1 MIRARTLFLTLAML
15 CAFAM
20 PAFAPLAFA
29 QTAGVSDG
37 AGLDLELRGAV
48 DVFAP
53 EEAELAVSGAED
65 LDGENRDS
73 DLRRGISF
81 GDEIEPISA
90 SGRVRPVQPF
100 AERLRAV
107 SRRLPSRGTDGGGD
121 DDGVFGGDTTRDRA
135 IGFRAGSF
143 LFFPELYTAFGWSDN
158 AAGTAGG
165 EPSSLYRIN
174 PRLTARSDWSRH
186 ELGVSLRG
194 GYTGYTDAPIDNDP
208 FFDGN
213 VGLRLDLSESTQVD
227 TTARYGFAREE
238 RGTAESSGG
247 NQDIH
252 EIGGTLAVSR
262 DVGLI
267 GVELRGDID
276 HTAYTGTPTS
286 GDRDNTV
293 YAATLRVDAD
303 TGAKLAPFVS
313 ASGLRRIYT
322 EGCDDPTSCEDRNA
336 TGYALRT
343 GLTIDTGPKLRGEIG
358 IGWREE
364 RPEDDALEN
373 LEGLLVDGSLI
384 WSPTRLTTVTASVA
398 TAFEATGIVGA
409 SGSIVYA
416 GDLLLSHSFSDFLVG
431 EAGVGYS
438 LRRYEGIYLDER
450 NTLATAGLIWAVTDN
465 IALQTR
471 YTYRYFDTT
480 TSGGDYH
487 VNTIEAGVRFRH

>member
-1 MIRARTLFLTLAML
+1 MNRVRLLYYTLAML
-15 CAFAM
+15 
-20 PAFAPLAFA
+20 PAFALPAHA
-29 QTAGVSDG
+29 QTAGVRDR
-37 AGLDLELRGAV
+37 AGLDLELRGAA
-48 DVFAP
+48 DVFSA
-53 EEAELAVSGAED
+53 EEAETAEPGAGD
-65 LDGENRDS
+65 LDGENEER
-73 DLRRGISF
+73 DLRRGIAF
-81 GDEIEPISA
+81 GDEIEPIST

-107 SRRLPSRGTDGGGD
+107 SRRLASSGSQGGGE

-165 EPSSLYRIN
+165 EPDSFYRVN
-174 PRLTARSDWSRH
+174 PRLDARSDWSRH

-194 GYTGYTDAPIDNDP
+194 GYTGYTDEPIDDDP

-213 VGLRLDLSESTQVD
+213 ADLRLDLSQSTELD
-227 TTARYGFAREE
+227 GSARYGFAREE

-247 NQDIH
+247 DQDIH
-252 EIGGTLAVSR
+252 EIGGTLAISR
-262 DVGLI
+262 DVGLL
-267 GVELRGDID
+267 GVQLRGDID
-276 HTAYTGTPTS
+276 HTAYTGASTS

-293 YAATLRVDAD
+293 YAATLRLDAD
-303 TGAKLAPFVS
+303 TGATLAPFVS

-322 EGCDDPTSCEDRNA
+322 EACDDPVSCEDRNA
-336 TGYALRT
+336 TGYALR
-343 GLTIDTGPKLRGEIG
+343 GGVTIDTGPKLRGEIG

-364 RPEDDALEN
+364 RPGDDALEN
-373 LEGLLVDGSLI
+373 LEGLLVDGSMI

-398 TAFEATGIVGA
+398 TAFEATGISGA

-416 GDLLLSHSFSDFLVG
+416 GDLLLSHSFSDSLVG

-438 LRRYEGIYLDER
+438 LRRYEGIFLDER
-450 NTLATAGLIWAVTDN
+450 NTMATAALIWAFSDT

-471 YTYRYFDTT
+471 YTYRHFDTT
-480 TSGGDYH
+480 TNGGDYD
-487 VNTIEAGVRFRH
+487 VNTIEAGLRFRH